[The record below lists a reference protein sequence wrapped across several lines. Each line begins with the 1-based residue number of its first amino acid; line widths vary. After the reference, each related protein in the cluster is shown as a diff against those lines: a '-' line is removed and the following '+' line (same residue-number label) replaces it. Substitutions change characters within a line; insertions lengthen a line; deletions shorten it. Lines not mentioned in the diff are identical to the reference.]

1 MTTAHIRRADL
12 NLLVMFQTLMSER
25 HVGRAAVRLGV
36 TQSGVSHALARLRD
50 LVGDPLFVRHP
61 KGIEPTPKAIALGP
75 VVADVLS
82 RASSIFAAG
91 NGFDPTTPH
100 AFTIGGADLGVFSVA
115 LPLITRLRVSAP
127 AIDVR
132 IRSLDGSR
140 VIEAFD
146 RQEIDLALMP
156 FNVAMAPFH
165 NEPARIKREPVLRER
180 NVGIARKGHPA
191 MAKGALTPAAFAT
204 LPHLLISPRGEVS
217 GEADA
222 RLAELGLKRRIVMVV
237 PHFLA
242 APMIVARTDMVT
254 LIAERVAHHF
264 ASQLPLVL
272 FEPPVAIADFTIDLL
287 MSASRVDD
295 PALRWLRTE
304 ISRAVEDTN
313 AEKVTSKR
321 ERRVTK
327 RVGRRS
333 AR

>member
-1 MTTAHIRRADL
+1 MTIAHIRRADL
-12 NLLVMFQTLMSER
+12 NLLVVFQTLMSER
-25 HVGRAAVRLGV
+25 HVGRAAVRLGL

-82 RASSIFAAG
+82 RASSIFASG
-91 NGFDPTTPH
+91 SGFDPTTSH

-115 LPLITRLRVSAP
+115 LPLITRLRASAP

-180 NVGIARKGHPA
+180 NVGIARKGHTA
-191 MAKGALTPAAFAT
+191 LAKGALTAAAFAA
-204 LPHLLISPRGEVS
+204 LPHLLISPRGEVL

-242 APMIVARTDMVT
+242 APLIVARTDMVT
-254 LIAERVAHHF
+254 VIAERVALHF

-272 FEPPVAIADFTIDLL
+272 FEPPVAMTDFTIDLL
-287 MSASRVDD
+287 ISASRADD
-295 PALRWLRTE
+295 AALRWLRQE
-304 ISRAVEDTN
+304 ISLAVEDTH
-313 AEKVTSKR
+313 AEKATSQR
-321 ERRVTK
+321 ERRIT
-327 RVGRRS
+327 RSVGRHS
-333 AR
+333 AK